1 MGHFVP
7 PPVSNRSLL
16 PSARSSLQSSRLR
29 RLRNEGDGRVNEVS
43 ETVTEGRRQ
52 SDRGGKG
59 RFGLSLLAL
68 HPAALSV
75 GSLPLRSSGSLRYTP
90 NRGAA
95 SLRGDGK
102 CEE

>member
-1 MGHFVP
+1 M
-7 PPVSNRSLL
+7 
-16 PSARSSLQSSRLR
+16 
-29 RLRNEGDGRVNEVS
+29 NEVS

-68 HPAALSV
+68 HPAALLV
-75 GSLPLRSSGSLRYTP
+75 GSLPLRYTP